1 MKDRAHRSEL
11 WKATRSFAGAVAHF
25 AGRRGWRAAGL
36 VAAGAVLEGVGIALL
51 VPVLGIVVGGG
62 GAMGAQIA
70 DALAGVGFVTP
81 TARLAVLLGAFV
93 AAMAVRGLVLH
104 ARDTALFDLQIG
116 FVESTRNGV
125 MRALAAAPWQRVATL
140 RHADVTNLMSAEVA
154 RIASSAQYLVQ
165 GGVALAM
172 LAIQGAL
179 ALVLAPWIAL
189 AVGVALAV
197 GGALLLARQ
206 RHNRDLGADLVRT
219 SQALM
224 GSATAFL
231 GGLKSAAAEN
241 ATDRFVAEFES
252 VQAAM
257 RGSQRAFIR
266 RQSRSRV
273 TFSTGSALAAA
284 ALIFAGVAGGLAP
297 GVLITLIV
305 VFARMSGPA
314 LVIQQALQNFFFGLP
329 SFEAVRALEASLGAS
344 GEEPPPPLE
353 PPEGPIVLEDARFV
367 HTGGGGIRDASVTI
381 EPGSFVGIAGPSGAG
396 KTSLIDLLSGLVAPD
411 GGRILVGG
419 KILDDAHRA
428 GWRSRVGYV
437 PQDGFLFHDSIR
449 RNLGWGASVSD
460 DRIAAALA
468 VTGADRVIAGLEHG
482 LDTVVGERGA
492 RLSGGERQRV
502 AIARALLR
510 RPRLLIL
517 DEATNAI
524 DVAGEAALLDALAVL
539 SPRPT
544 IVMIAHRA
552 ESLSRCERVIHVR
565 DGRIVAH
572 S

>member
-11 WKATRSFAGAVAHF
+11 WEATRSFAGAVAHF
-25 AGRRGWRAAGL
+25 AGARGWRAAGL

-51 VPVLGIVVGGG
+51 VPVLGIVVGSG
-62 GAMGAQIA
+62 GAMGAQVA
-70 DALAGVGFVTP
+70 DALGAAGFVTA
-81 TARLAVLLGAFV
+81 TGRLAVLLGAFV

-116 FVESTRNGV
+116 FVEATRNGV

-140 RHADVTNLMSAEVA
+140 RHADVANLMSAEVA

-189 AVGVALAV
+189 GVGVVLAG

-252 VQAAM
+252 VQTAM
-257 RGSQRAFIR
+257 RGSQRAFVR

-273 TFSTGSALAAA
+273 AFSTGSALAAA
-284 ALIFAGVAGGLAP
+284 VLIFVGVIGGLAP

-314 LVIQQALQNFFFGLP
+314 MVIQQALQNFFFGLP
-329 SFEAVRALEASLGAS
+329 SFEAVRALEASLGARS
-344 GEEPPPPLE
+344 AEPPAPLE
-353 PPEGPIVLEDARFV
+353 PPEGAIVLEDARFL
-367 HTGGGGIRDASVTI
+367 HPGGGGIRDVSLTI
-381 EPGSFVGIAGPSGAG
+381 EAGSFVGVGGPSGAG

-419 KILDDAHRA
+419 KVLDDAHRA

-449 RNLGWGASVSD
+449 RNLGWGASVND
-460 DRIAAALA
+460 ERIAAALA

-524 DVAGEAALLDALAVL
+524 DVAGEAELLDALTML

-552 ESLSRCERVIHVR
+552 ESLSRCERVIRVR
-565 DGRIVAH
+565 DGRIVAQP
-572 S
+572 